1 MNGPKHLWSGDW
13 QQESEAASADRAS
26 RRAKPV
32 EEPPT
37 VQLPKHSARP
47 RRKGLPRLLPVGLVA
62 LVFLVAA
69 AIGLAALLGSSGHKA
84 APARTHAAA
93 PTPRPTTPS
102 PQPSTPRTTPQPATP
117 TGVTP
122 APNPATVPAPT
133 RQVSWLGM
141 QIETLPPGA
150 AVIETVKLG
159 SRGDVAGLN
168 PGDVIVAVNNRA
180 INGAETIV
188 GAIHGL
194 KAGAQV
200 PVEVSHGSALE
211 QLNVTLGNPPT
222 VHP

>member
-1 MNGPKHLWSGDW
+1 
-13 QQESEAASADRAS
+13 
-26 RRAKPV
+26 
-32 EEPPT
+32 
-37 VQLPKHSARP
+37 
-47 RRKGLPRLLPVGLVA
+47 
-62 LVFLVAA
+62 
-69 AIGLAALLGSSGHKA
+69 
-84 APARTHAAA
+84 
-93 PTPRPTTPS
+93 
-102 PQPSTPRTTPQPATP
+102 
-117 TGVTP
+117 
-122 APNPATVPAPT
+122 
-133 RQVSWLGM
+133 M